1 MNKNKKNKIDEL
13 INFIGN
19 FSSLL
24 VFVLIFLIFTSV
36 VLRYF
41 FSIGF
46 TWMQDLYIW
55 THATIILLGIAYTLK
70 QNEHVRIDLIYRNAS
85 EKYKKRINLFGLI
98 VFGLPFCFI
107 LINYGYSYF
116 LRSYNL
122 NETSK
127 EIGGLSNLF
136 ILKFFIFFMGIT
148 VFFQVLNL
156 IFKIF
161 KDKKW

>member
-1 MNKNKKNKIDEL
+1 MNKNKKNKIDEIIDIIGKLSGLL
-13 INFIGN
+13 I
-19 FSSLL
+19 
-24 VFVLIFLIFTSV
+24 FVLIFLIFTSV
-36 VLRYF
+36 ILRYF

-46 TWMQDLYIW
+46 TWLQDLYIW
-55 THATIILLGIAYTLK
+55 THAIIILLGISYTLK

-85 EKYKKRINLFGLI
+85 VKYKKIINLFGLI
-98 VFGLPFCFI
+98 VFGLPFCYII
-107 LINYGYSYF
+107 LKNGLSYF
-116 LRSYNL
+116 LRSYLL

>member
-1 MNKNKKNKIDEL
+1 MNKNKKNKIDEIINTIGELSGLL
-13 INFIGN
+13 I
-19 FSSLL
+19 
-24 VFVLIFLIFTSV
+24 FVLIFLIFTSV
-36 VLRYF
+36 ILRYF

-46 TWMQDLYIW
+46 TWLQDLYIW
-55 THATIILLGIAYTLK
+55 THAIIILLGISYTLK

-85 EKYKKRINLFGLI
+85 VKYKKIVNLFGLI
-98 VFGLPFCFI
+98 VFGLPFCYII
-107 LINYGYSYF
+107 LNNGLSYF
-116 LRSYNL
+116 LRSYLL

>member
-24 VFVLIFLIFTSV
+24 VFVLIFLIFISV

-55 THATIILLGIAYTLK
+55 IHATIILLGIAYTLK

-85 EKYKKRINLFGLI
+85 EKYKKRVNLFGLV

-127 EIGGLSNLF
+127 EIGGLPNLF

-148 VFFQVLNL
+148 LFLQIINL
-156 IFKIF
+156 IFKIL
-161 KDKKW
+161 KGEKW

>member
-1 MNKNKKNKIDEL
+1 MNKNNKNKIDEIIDIIGKLSGLL
-13 INFIGN
+13 I
-19 FSSLL
+19 
-24 VFVLIFLIFTSV
+24 FVLIFLIFTSV
-36 VLRYF
+36 ILRYF

-46 TWMQDLYIW
+46 TWLQDLYIW
-55 THATIILLGIAYTLK
+55 THAIIILLGISYTLK
-70 QNEHVRIDLIYRNAS
+70 QNEHVRIDLIYRNATV
-85 EKYKKRINLFGLI
+85 KYKKIINLFGLI
-98 VFGLPFCFI
+98 FFGLPFCYII
-107 LINYGYSYF
+107 LNNGLSYF
-116 LRSYNL
+116 LRSYLL

>member
-1 MNKNKKNKIDEL
+1 MNKNKKNKIDEIIDIIGKLSGLL
-13 INFIGN
+13 I
-19 FSSLL
+19 
-24 VFVLIFLIFTSV
+24 FVLIFLIFTSV

-46 TWMQDLYIW
+46 TWLQDLYIW
-55 THATIILLGIAYTLK
+55 THAIIILLGISYTLK

-85 EKYKKRINLFGLI
+85 VKYKKIINLFGLI
-98 VFGLPFCFI
+98 FFGLPFCYII
-107 LINYGYSYF
+107 LSNGLSYF
-116 LRSYNL
+116 LRSYLL

>member
-1 MNKNKKNKIDEL
+1 MNKNKKNKIDGIIDIIGKISGLL
-13 INFIGN
+13 IFI
-19 FSSLL
+19 
-24 VFVLIFLIFTSV
+24 LIFLIFTSV
-36 VLRYF
+36 ILRYF

-46 TWMQDLYIW
+46 TWLQDLYIW
-55 THATIILLGIAYTLK
+55 THAIIILLGISYTLK

-85 EKYKKRINLFGLI
+85 VKYKKIINLFGLI
-98 VFGLPFCFI
+98 FFGLPFCYII
-107 LINYGYSYF
+107 LNNGLSYF
-116 LRSYNL
+116 LRSYLL

>member
-127 EIGGLSNLF
+127 EIGGLPNLF

-148 VFFQVLNL
+148 LFLQITNL
-156 IFKIF
+156 IFRILKG
-161 KDKKW
+161 KKW

>member
-1 MNKNKKNKIDEL
+1 MNKNKKNKIDEIINIIGKLSGLL
-13 INFIGN
+13 I
-19 FSSLL
+19 
-24 VFVLIFLIFTSV
+24 FVLIFLIFTSV
-36 VLRYF
+36 ILRYF

-46 TWMQDLYIW
+46 TWLQDLYIW
-55 THATIILLGIAYTLK
+55 THAIIILLGISYTLK

-85 EKYKKRINLFGLI
+85 VKYKKIINLFGLI
-98 VFGLPFCFI
+98 FFGLPFCYII
-107 LINYGYSYF
+107 LNNGLSYF
-116 LRSYNL
+116 LRSYQL

-148 VFFQVLNL
+148 VFFQILNL

>member
-1 MNKNKKNKIDEL
+1 MHKNRKNKIDEIIDIIGKLSGLL
-13 INFIGN
+13 I
-19 FSSLL
+19 
-24 VFVLIFLIFTSV
+24 FVLIFLIFTSV
-36 VLRYF
+36 ILRYF

-46 TWMQDLYIW
+46 TWLQDLYIW
-55 THATIILLGIAYTLK
+55 THAIIILLGISYTLK

-85 EKYKKRINLFGLI
+85 VKYKKIINLFGLI
-98 VFGLPFCFI
+98 FFSLPFCYI
-107 LINYGYSYF
+107 TLNNGLSYF
-116 LRSYNL
+116 LRSYLL

-136 ILKFFIFFMGIT
+136 ILKFFIFFMGVT

>member
-1 MNKNKKNKIDEL
+1 MNKNKKNKIDEIIDIIGKLSGLL
-13 INFIGN
+13 I
-19 FSSLL
+19 
-24 VFVLIFLIFTSV
+24 FVLIFLIFTSV
-36 VLRYF
+36 ILRYF

-46 TWMQDLYIW
+46 TWLQDLYIW
-55 THATIILLGIAYTLK
+55 THAIIILLGISYTLK

-85 EKYKKRINLFGLI
+85 VKYKKIINLFGLI
-98 VFGLPFCFI
+98 FFSLPFCYI
-107 LINYGYSYF
+107 TLKNGLSYF
-116 LRSYNL
+116 LRSYLL

-136 ILKFFIFFMGIT
+136 VLKFFIFFMGIT

>member
-1 MNKNKKNKIDEL
+1 MNKNKKNKIDEIIDIIGKLSGLL
-13 INFIGN
+13 I
-19 FSSLL
+19 
-24 VFVLIFLIFTSV
+24 FVLISLIFTSV
-36 VLRYF
+36 ILRYF

-46 TWMQDLYIW
+46 TWLQDLYIW
-55 THATIILLGIAYTLK
+55 THAIIILLGISYTLK

-85 EKYKKRINLFGLI
+85 VKYKKIVNLFGLI
-98 VFGLPFCFI
+98 VFGLPFCYII
-107 LINYGYSYF
+107 LNYGLSYF
-116 LRSYNL
+116 LRSYLL

>member
-1 MNKNKKNKIDEL
+1 MNKNNKNKIDEIIDIIGKLSGLL
-13 INFIGN
+13 I
-19 FSSLL
+19 
-24 VFVLIFLIFTSV
+24 FVLIFLIFTSV
-36 VLRYF
+36 ILRYF

-46 TWMQDLYIW
+46 TWLQDLYIW
-55 THATIILLGIAYTLK
+55 THAIIILLGISYTLK

-85 EKYKKRINLFGLI
+85 FKYKKMINLFGLI
-98 VFGLPFCFI
+98 FFGLPFCYII
-107 LINYGYSYF
+107 LNNGLSYF
-116 LRSYNL
+116 LRSYLL

>member
-1 MNKNKKNKIDEL
+1 MNKNKKNKIDGIIDIIGKISGLL
-13 INFIGN
+13 I
-19 FSSLL
+19 
-24 VFVLIFLIFTSV
+24 FVLIFLIFTSV
-36 VLRYF
+36 ILRYF

-46 TWMQDLYIW
+46 TWLQDLYIW
-55 THATIILLGIAYTLK
+55 THAIIILLGISYTLK

-85 EKYKKRINLFGLI
+85 VKYKKIINLFGLI
-98 VFGLPFCFI
+98 FFGLPFCYII
-107 LINYGYSYF
+107 LNNGLSYF
-116 LRSYNL
+116 LRSYLL

-136 ILKFFIFFMGIT
+136 ILKFFIFFMGVT

>member
-1 MNKNKKNKIDEL
+1 MNKNKKNKIDGIIDIIGKISGLL
-13 INFIGN
+13 I
-19 FSSLL
+19 
-24 VFVLIFLIFTSV
+24 FVLIFLIFTSV
-36 VLRYF
+36 ILRYF

-46 TWMQDLYIW
+46 TWLQDLYIW
-55 THATIILLGIAYTLK
+55 THAIIILLGISYTLK

-85 EKYKKRINLFGLI
+85 VKYKKIINLFGLI
-98 VFGLPFCFI
+98 FFGLPFCYII
-107 LINYGYSYF
+107 LNNGLSYF
-116 LRSYNL
+116 LRSYLL

>member
-1 MNKNKKNKIDEL
+1 MNKNKKNKIDGIIDIIGKISGLL
-13 INFIGN
+13 I
-19 FSSLL
+19 
-24 VFVLIFLIFTSV
+24 FVLIFLIFTSV
-36 VLRYF
+36 ILRYF

-46 TWMQDLYIW
+46 TWLQDLYIW
-55 THATIILLGIAYTLK
+55 THAIIILLGISYTLK

-85 EKYKKRINLFGLI
+85 VKYKKIINLFGLI
-98 VFGLPFCFI
+98 FFGLPFCYII
-107 LINYGYSYF
+107 LNNGLSYF
-116 LRSYNL
+116 LRSYLL

-148 VFFQVLNL
+148 LFFQVLNL

>member
-1 MNKNKKNKIDEL
+1 MNKNKKNKIDEIIDIIGKLSGLL
-13 INFIGN
+13 I
-19 FSSLL
+19 
-24 VFVLIFLIFTSV
+24 FVLIFLIFTSV
-36 VLRYF
+36 ILRYF

-46 TWMQDLYIW
+46 TWLQDLYIW
-55 THATIILLGIAYTLK
+55 THAIIILLGISYTLK

-85 EKYKKRINLFGLI
+85 VKYKKIINLFGLI
-98 VFGLPFCFI
+98 FFGLPFCYII
-107 LINYGYSYF
+107 LNNGLSYF
-116 LRSYNL
+116 LRSYLL

-136 ILKFFIFFMGIT
+136 ILKFFIVFMGIT